1 MCQSF
6 VDYSSCK
13 AGKAGSKLGI
23 CGVRFNLSPMSD
35 QFSEIILSAI
45 KQVNL
50 DSVWAHTDHVSTVY
64 RGKKEAIF
72 DAVKACYLYAYQEG
86 IHIHFEATFS
96 KGCPGDTD
104 ADYTLTLENQRPNQ
118 SQVKEIRFPV
128 IGKFAVY
135 PMGSDAYMT
144 DIETVINKGVE
155 QGLVSGSSHYCTL
168 LSGDIHAI
176 FQYLEDTFSF
186 LEQSVNH
193 FIIQVTLLC
202 NTPQGE
208 II

>member
-13 AGKAGSKLGI
+13 AGKPGSNLGI

-45 KQVNL
+45 KKVNKEAI
-50 DSVWAHTDHVSTVY
+50 WAHTDHVSTVY
-64 RGKKEAIF
+64 RGQKEAIF
-72 DAVKACYLYAYQEG
+72 DAVKSCYLHAYQEG

-104 ADYTLTLENQRPNQ
+104 ADYTLTLENNRPNQ
-118 SQVKEIRFPV
+118 SQTSHITFPV

-135 PMGSDAYMT
+135 PMGSETYMT
-144 DIETVINKGVE
+144 EIETIINQGIE

-168 LSGDIHAI
+168 LAGDIHAI
-176 FQYLEDTFSF
+176 FQYLEDSFSF
-186 LEQSVNH
+186 LEQHVSH

-202 NTPQGE
+202 NIPEGE
-208 II
+208 I